1 MPDPRSLLADLH
13 HRQALAEQGGGP
25 ERVTQQHK
33 KGKLSARERLDLLLD
48 PGSFVELDRFV
59 THRATDFGLDKQK
72 YLGDGVVTGYGRIDG
87 RLVYVFSQDFTVFGG
102 SLSETFAEKICK
114 VMDLAMR
121 NGAPIIGLNDSGG
134 ARIQEGVASLGGYA
148 DIFLRNT
155 LASGVIPQISV
166 ILGPCA
172 GGAVYSPAITDFVFM
187 VRGVSYMFVT
197 GPNVVKTVTHEDVSF
212 EQLGGAEVHGA
223 VSGVAHFVH
232 ATEPESLAAVRELM
246 GYLPANNLDEPPRRP
261 FASPG
266 TGGAADAGDP
276 ADRRE
281 ERLLDIIPD
290 SANKPYDMHEVIGAV
305 VDRESFFE
313 VQPQYAGN
321 LIVGFAR
328 LAGQPVGI
336 VANQPAVLAGV
347 LDISASLKGARFIR
361 FCDCFNIPLVTF
373 EDVPGF
379 LPGVAQ
385 EHGGIIKHGAKLL
398 YAFCEATVPK
408 VTVITR
414 KAYGGAYD
422 VMSSKHIR
430 GDINL
435 AWPTAEIAVMGPKGA
450 VEILFKKEIE
460 QAADREA
467 ETARRIAEYTATFAN
482 PYTAAARGF
491 VDDVIDPR
499 DTRPRLID
507 ALAMLTTKRDK
518 NPPKKHGNIPL

>member
-1 MPDPRSLLADLH
+1 
-13 HRQALAEQGGGP
+13 
-25 ERVTQQHK
+25 
-33 KGKLSARERLDLLLD
+33 
-48 PGSFVELDRFV
+48 
-59 THRATDFGLDKQK
+59 
-72 YLGDGVVTGYGRIDG
+72 
-87 RLVYVFSQDFTVFGG
+87 
-102 SLSETFAEKICK
+102 
-114 VMDLAMR
+114 
-121 NGAPIIGLNDSGG
+121 
-134 ARIQEGVASLGGYA
+134 
-148 DIFLRNT
+148 
-155 LASGVIPQISV
+155 
-166 ILGPCA
+166 
-172 GGAVYSPAITDFVFM
+172 
-187 VRGVSYMFVT
+187 
-197 GPNVVKTVTHEDVSF
+197 VVKTVTHEDVSF
-212 EQLGGAEVHGA
+212 EQLGGADVHGG

-232 ATEPESLAAVRELM
+232 PTEPESLAAVRELI
-246 GYLPANNLDEPPRRP
+246 GYLPGNNLDEPPSR
-261 FASPG
+261 SG
-266 TGGAADAGDP
+266 SAAELDDP
-276 ADRRE
+276 VDRRE

-290 SANKPYDMHEVIGAV
+290 SANKPYDMREVIGAV
-305 VDRESFFE
+305 VDRRSFFE
-313 VQPQYAGN
+313 VQPEYAGN

-328 LAGQPVGI
+328 LAGQPLGI

-408 VTVITR
+408 LTVITR

-450 VEILFKKEIE
+450 VEILFKKEID
-460 QAADREA
+460 QAADKET

-482 PYTAAARGF
+482 PYSAAARGF

-507 ALAMLTTKRDK
+507 ALRILSTKRDR
-518 NPPKKHGNIPL
+518 NPAKKHGNIPL

>member
-1 MPDPRSLLADLH
+1 
-13 HRQALAEQGGGP
+13 
-25 ERVTQQHK
+25 
-33 KGKLSARERLDLLLD
+33 
-48 PGSFVELDRFV
+48 
-59 THRATDFGLDKQK
+59 
-72 YLGDGVVTGYGRIDG
+72 
-87 RLVYVFSQDFTVFGG
+87 
-102 SLSETFAEKICK
+102 
-114 VMDLAMR
+114 
-121 NGAPIIGLNDSGG
+121 
-134 ARIQEGVASLGGYA
+134 
-148 DIFLRNT
+148 
-155 LASGVIPQISV
+155 
-166 ILGPCA
+166 
-172 GGAVYSPAITDFVFM
+172 
-187 VRGVSYMFVT
+187 
-197 GPNVVKTVTHEDVSF
+197 
-212 EQLGGAEVHGA
+212 
-223 VSGVAHFVH
+223 
-232 ATEPESLAAVRELM
+232 
-246 GYLPANNLDEPPRRP
+246 
-261 FASPG
+261 
-266 TGGAADAGDP
+266 
-276 ADRRE
+276 
-281 ERLLDIIPD
+281 
-290 SANKPYDMHEVIGAV
+290 MHEVIGAV
-305 VDRESFFE
+305 VDRRSFFE
-313 VQPQYAGN
+313 VQPEYAGN

-408 VTVITR
+408 LTVITR

-450 VEILFKKEIE
+450 VEILFKKEID
-460 QAADREA
+460 QAADKET

-482 PYTAAARGF
+482 PYSAAARGF

-507 ALAMLTTKRDK
+507 ALRILSTKRDR
-518 NPPKKHGNIPL
+518 NPAKKHGNIPL

>member
-1 MPDPRSLLADLH
+1 MTTPRELLDLLH
-13 HRQALAEQGGGP
+13 HKQAQAEQGGGP
-25 ERVTQQHK
+25 ERITQQHK

-59 THRATDFGLDKQK
+59 THRATDFGLDQQK

-87 RLVYVFSQDFTVFGG
+87 RVVYVFSQDFTVFGG

-121 NGAPIIGLNDSGG
+121 NGAPVIGLNDSGG

-212 EQLGGAEVHGA
+212 EQLGGADVHGG

-232 ATEPESLAAVRELM
+232 ATEPESLAAVRQLI
-246 GYLPANNLDEPPRRP
+246 GYLPANNLDEPPGRR
-261 FASPG
+261 
-266 TGGAADAGDP
+266 GAEADDP
-276 ADRRE
+276 VDRRD

-290 SANKPYDMHEVIGAV
+290 SANKPYDMREVIGAV
-305 VDRESFFE
+305 VDRRSFFE
-313 VQPQYAGN
+313 VQPEYAGN

-408 VTVITR
+408 LTVITR

-450 VEILFKKEIE
+450 VEILFKKEID
-460 QAADREA
+460 QAADKEA
-467 ETARRIAEYTATFAN
+467 ETARRIAEYTGTFAN
-482 PYTAAARGF
+482 PYSAAARGF

-507 ALAMLTTKRDK
+507 ALRILSTKRDR
-518 NPPKKHGNIPL
+518 NPAKKHGNIPL